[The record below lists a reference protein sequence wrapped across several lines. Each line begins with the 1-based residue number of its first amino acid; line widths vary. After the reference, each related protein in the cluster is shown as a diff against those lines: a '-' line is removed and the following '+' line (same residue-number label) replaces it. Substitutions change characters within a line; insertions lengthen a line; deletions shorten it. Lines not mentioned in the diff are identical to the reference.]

1 MLCHSVFSWR
11 SPVPLS
17 FQESSVAIE
26 NRQNGVPLA
35 VYFSSGS
42 FPSRPTRITLFT
54 DFAICSLL
62 LSPCRGRSFSRSR
75 CNLLKLGSCRSGFSR
90 IRKLRL
96 NLLQDRDCL
105 LRLVEIGE
113 GVAFLQKGG

>member
-17 FQESSVAIE
+17 FQTSSVAME

-42 FPSRPTRITLFT
+42 RPSRPTRITLFT
-54 DFAICSLL
+54 DFAIQTPQMTFTLAGRCSPLGKL
-62 LSPCRGRSFSRSR
+62 Q
-75 CNLLKLGSCRSGFSR
+75 LLKPLLCAIRFTGTGKPLHNFVQSG
-90 IRKLRL
+90 
-96 NLLQDRDCL
+96 DCL
-105 LRLVEIGE
+105 LRSICVDD
-113 GVAFLQKGG
+113 A